1 MTQTT
6 LTPLSPEVLRERTE
20 SGAAVVIDVRTP
32 AEFAVEHIAGS
43 YNVPLDTLKE
53 HTGDVAARL
62 PGDVVLVCASGMR
75 ATDARE
81 RLAAAGF
88 TQADVLAGG
97 ISSYAKAGGDVVRR
111 AGGWVM
117 ERQVR
122 MTAGSLVLVGALAAQ
137 VGSRR
142 LALLSAG
149 VGGGLVFSA
158 LSNTCAMGSVLD
170 RMPWNRR
177 GRERPAAEVLRDIP
191 SRDARR
197 A

>member
-1 MTQTT
+1 
-6 LTPLSPEVLRERTE
+6 
-20 SGAAVVIDVRTP
+20 
-32 AEFAVEHIAGS
+32 
-43 YNVPLDTLKE
+43 
-53 HTGDVAARL
+53 
-62 PGDVVLVCASGMR
+62 
-75 ATDARE
+75 
-81 RLAAAGF
+81 
-88 TQADVLAGG
+88 
-97 ISSYAKAGGDVVRR
+97 
-111 AGGWVM
+111 M

-142 LALLSAG
+142 LALLSAA

-177 GRERPAAEVLRDIP
+177 GRERPVAEVLRGIP